1 MTRCAPSSIPQRL
14 LRTERQRLD
23 EELGR
28 ARTNLVKAEEL
39 LNAREKAL
47 SPTMWVGAGVACVDG
62 ISPKS

>member
-1 MTRCAPSSIPQRL
+1 M
-14 LRTERQRLD
+14 LRTERQRLE

-47 SPTMWVGAGVACVDG
+47 SPTM
-62 ISPKS
+62 